1 MEENKRDLL
10 CLKAGWNEAIREVLI
25 ILNNKYSKY
34 RNMYSI
40 KQDMEKLLNTY
51 DQNGKLDYPCEILK
65 YYENK
70 DYGYVLLN
78 CIDKIE
84 GYYLDLKEKTAIK
97 MSDTDCLFDINNLSA
112 NSIQNFDNEEKGRE
126 ELNKILQNF
135 KKAEE

>member
-1 MEENKRDLL
+1 MEENTRDLL
-10 CLKAGWNEAIREVLI
+10 CFKAGWNEAVREILM

-34 RNMYSI
+34 KNMYSL
-40 KQDMEKLLNTY
+40 KQDIEKLLNVY
-51 DQNGKLDYPCEILK
+51 NKDGKLDYPCEILK

-84 GYYLDLKEKTAIK
+84 GYCLNLKEKTTIK
-97 MSDTDCLFDINNLSA
+97 MSETDCLFDINNLPA
-112 NSIQNFDNEEKGRE
+112 NSIQSFDNEEKGRE

>member
-112 NSIQNFDNEEKGRE
+112 NSIQSFDNEEKGRE
-126 ELNKILQNF
+126 ELNKILSNF